1 MATPRVLF
9 VNQTGVM
16 SGAEYVLASLSSR
29 WSSASAFL
37 FEPGPLADVLRR
49 NGLDVT
55 VAPDGAR
62 LGAIRRDQ
70 SLVAVLP
77 LASRIA
83 RLMVAVVKAARA
95 NDLVYANSQKAFLVS
110 AIASYLHR
118 RPLVWHLHDI
128 MDERHFGGAQ
138 RKMQIALANRRA
150 KAVIVPSTAAA
161 DAFLKAGGRRDLVHV
176 VPNGINLFTPAA
188 RSRAELGLPQGPL
201 VGVFSRLAPWKG
213 QHVVVESLQAL
224 PDVQCILVGS
234 ALFGEDAYRD
244 RLLRQVAE
252 AGLGGRVHFL
262 GQRSDVPVL
271 MQAVDMVIHPSVDPE
286 PFGLTLVEAM
296 SVGTPL
302 IATDAGASAEIL
314 DRGAAG
320 TLVPAGDPAA
330 LAREIGD
337 FLGDPDPFRA
347 KAKIALDRVRRLYGL
362 ETMGDAVESIVART
376 AAG

>member
-1 MATPRVLF
+1 MAAPRVLF

-16 SGAEYVLASLSSR
+16 SGAEYVLANLSR
-29 WSSASAFL
+29 GWSSASAFL
-37 FEPGPLADVLRR
+37 FEPGPLDDALRR

-70 SLVAVLP
+70 SLIAALP
-77 LASRIA
+77 LASRLV
-83 RLMVAVVKAARA
+83 RLMAAVVKAARA
-95 NDLVYANSQKAFLVS
+95 SDLVYANSQKAFLVS

-138 RKMQIALANRRA
+138 RKIQIALANSRA

-161 DAFLKAGGRRDLVHV
+161 EAFLKAGGRPDVVHV
-176 VPNGINLFTPAA
+176 VPNGIDLSAPATQS
-188 RSRAELGLPQGPL
+188 RSELGLPQGPL

-213 QHVVVESLQAL
+213 QHVVIDALRSL

-244 RLLRQVAE
+244 RLLQQVNE
-252 AGLGGRVHFL
+252 AGLAARVHFL
-262 GQRSDVPVL
+262 GQRGDVPVL
-271 MQAVDMVIHPSVDPE
+271 MQAVDMVVHPSVDPE

-314 DRGAAG
+314 DGGVAG
-320 TLVPAGDPAA
+320 TLVPAAAPAA
-330 LAREIGD
+330 LALEIGK
-337 FLGDPDPFRA
+337 FLRDPEPFRG
-347 KAKIALDRVRRLYGL
+347 KAKIALDRVHRLYGL
-362 ETMGDAVESIVART
+362 ETMRNTVEGIVART